1 MSLREAHKDRTR
13 ASLVDAA
20 FGVLEERGIEQ
31 LTAESVAER
40 AGVSRRTLF
49 NYFGTVEETL
59 LVPAHASMDTLVAEI
74 ERSEASVPP
83 LDVLRRALPTVFD
96 ATVFDRIAS
105 IRRAAVHSPA
115 LRRAETAIVTDSVG
129 DALAL
134 LEARS
139 RRVGVEPDRLFLA
152 GLARSGLG
160 AIETAA
166 EAWMERTGG
175 AADEE
180 SRRTFTELAQRA
192 LDDLRS
198 GYGSADTPDSPDT
211 TTEGRP

>member
-1 MSLREAHKDRTR
+1 MTSVLQWQQDYQARVRARRSRLAGRVRYGLKPPRRDR
-13 ASLVDAA
+13 
-20 FGVLEERGIEQ
+20 
-31 LTAESVAER
+31 
-40 AGVSRRTLF
+40 
-49 NYFGTVEETL
+49 
-59 LVPAHASMDTLVAEI
+59 
-74 ERSEASVPP
+74 
-83 LDVLRRALPTVFD
+83 
-96 ATVFDRIAS
+96 
-105 IRRAAVHSPA
+105 
-115 LRRAETAIVTDSVG
+115 TAIVTDSVR

-175 AADEE
+175 TADEE
-180 SRRTFTELAQRA
+180 SRRTFIELAQRA